1 MFSTDMSSPAY
12 PDMDKEKLA
21 AATPRK
27 ATVKSKHLVCS
38 ECATPLPDG
47 SRKKMCSQCTANS
60 LERDKQKDMQS
71 FLTWFHENLAQT
83 LETIKESKKVES
95 PIQQKIKKR
104 RRSPSTSESSSGE
117 YISSIDSGSSSSEPV
132 GFPSDEIRKFIKGS

>member
-1 MFSTDMSSPAY
+1 MSSPAF

-27 ATVKSKHLVCS
+27 ATVKCKHLVCS
-38 ECATPLPDG
+38 ECAKPLPDG

-60 LERDKQKDMQS
+60 LEKDKQKDMQS
-71 FLTWFHENLAQT
+71 FLSWFQENLAQT

-95 PIQQKIKKR
+95 PIQKIKKR
-104 RRSPSTSESSSGE
+104 RRSPSTSESSSVE
-117 YISSIDSGSSSSEPV
+117 YMSSFDSDDSGSSSSELA
-132 GFPSDEIRKFIKGS
+132 GFPADEI

>member
-1 MFSTDMSSPAY
+1 
-12 PDMDKEKLA
+12 MDKEKLA

-47 SRKKMCSQCTANS
+47 SRKKMCTQCTANS
-60 LERDKQKDMQS
+60 LEKDNQKDMQS
-71 FLTWFHENLAQT
+71 FISWFQENLAQT

-95 PIQQKIKKR
+95 PIQKIKKR
-104 RRSPSTSESSSGE
+104 RRSPSTSES
-117 YISSIDSGSSSSEPV
+117 
-132 GFPSDEIRKFIKGS
+132 